1 MIKTVQ
7 NAFVLKQG
15 IYGGYDQWSIFGKS
29 NKNYFKDN
37 KNSKIYI

>member
-29 NKNYFKDN
+29 NKNIYLAFKRTFER
-37 KNSKIYI
+37 